1 MRYLIALKYTIIC
14 GLLFISNDMSA
25 SNTFFTDTAKVQI
38 ADTATNKKLPIIAIK
53 DKSWIF
59 LNFGAAYYANYSD
72 IALKYPD
79 FTSFPIAIEYQHQGK
94 WVGSLDYNIYFGNN
108 VNTAGFFNNISNEN
122 GDIIDMNGHPAV
134 IRARLRGF
142 SSRAYISRNF
152 YPYQKFTKKYLAL
165 QIGIGGGYSQTY
177 IEYQTDQGTIPQI
190 EGDNLSGY
198 DKLAGGYQ
206 IAERIRI
213 QYFNFNAISCVL
225 GFDFIHGVAHS
236 LRPWDFGNNKA
247 DNAAIKEITAGV
259 HFGLIIPIRIDQKLR
274 DQEYFMD

>member
-1 MRYLIALKYTIIC
+1 MRYQIAFKYFLIYYLF
-14 GLLFISNDMSA
+14 FISNEMNA
-25 SNTFFTDTAKVQI
+25 YNIILQDTPKVQN
-38 ADTATNKKLPIIAIK
+38 ADTLTSKKIQVFSNI

-59 LNFGAAYYANYSD
+59 LNFGAAYYINYSD

-79 FTSFPIAIEYQHQGK
+79 FTSFPVALEYQHQGK

-108 VNTAGFFNNISNEN
+108 VKTTGFFNNISNEN
-122 GDIIDMNGHPAV
+122 GDIIDINGHPAV

-152 YPYQKFTKKYLAL
+152 YPFQKFTKKHLAL
-165 QIGIGGGYSQTY
+165 QIGIGGGFSQTY
-177 IEYQTDQGTIPQI
+177 IEYQVDQGTVPQI

-206 IAERIRI
+206 IAEKIRI

-247 DNAAIKEITAGV
+247 DNTPINEITTGI

>member
-1 MRYLIALKYTIIC
+1 MRYLIAIKYFLIYY
-14 GLLFISNDMSA
+14 LFFISNEMNA
-25 SNTFFTDTAKVQI
+25 YNIILQDTPKVQNS
-38 ADTATNKKLPIIAIK
+38 DTLTSKKIQVFSNI

-59 LNFGAAYYANYSD
+59 LNFGAAYYINYSD

-79 FTSFPIAIEYQHQGK
+79 FTSFPIALEYQHQGK

-108 VNTAGFFNNISNEN
+108 VKTTGFFNNISNEN
-122 GDIIDMNGHPAV
+122 GDIIDINGHPAV

-152 YPYQKFTKKYLAL
+152 YPFQKFTKKHLAL
-165 QIGIGGGYSQTY
+165 QIGIGGGFSQTY
-177 IEYQTDQGTIPQI
+177 IEYQVDQGTVPQI

-247 DNAAIKEITAGV
+247 DNTPINEITTGI

>member
-1 MRYLIALKYTIIC
+1 MRYLIAFKYFLIYY
-14 GLLFISNDMSA
+14 LFFISNEMNA
-25 SNTFFTDTAKVQI
+25 YNIILQDTPKVQNS
-38 ADTATNKKLPIIAIK
+38 DTLTSKKIQVFSNI

-59 LNFGAAYYANYSD
+59 LNFGAAYYINYSD

-79 FTSFPIAIEYQHQGK
+79 FTSFPVALEYQHQGK

-108 VNTAGFFNNISNEN
+108 VKTTGFFNNISNEN
-122 GDIIDMNGHPAV
+122 GDIIDINGHPAV

-152 YPYQKFTKKYLAL
+152 YPFQKFTKKHLAL
-165 QIGIGGGYSQTY
+165 QIGIGGGFSQTY
-177 IEYQTDQGTIPQI
+177 IEYQVDQGTVPQI

-198 DKLAGGYQ
+198 DKLARGYQ
-206 IAERIRI
+206 LAERIRI

-247 DNAAIKEITAGV
+247 DNTPINEITTGI

>member
-1 MRYLIALKYTIIC
+1 MNAYNII
-14 GLLFISNDMSA
+14 LQ
-25 SNTFFTDTAKVQI
+25 DTPKVQN
-38 ADTATNKKLPIIAIK
+38 ADTLTSKKIQVFSNI

-59 LNFGAAYYANYSD
+59 LNFGAAYYINYSD

-79 FTSFPIAIEYQHQGK
+79 FTSFPVALEYQHQGK

-108 VNTAGFFNNISNEN
+108 VKTTGFFNNISNEN
-122 GDIIDMNGHPAV
+122 GDIIDINGHPAV

-152 YPYQKFTKKYLAL
+152 YPFQKFTKKHLAL
-165 QIGIGGGYSQTY
+165 QIGIGGGFSQTY
-177 IEYQTDQGTIPQI
+177 IEYQVDQGTVPQI

-206 IAERIRI
+206 IAEKIRI

-247 DNAAIKEITAGV
+247 DNTPINEITTGI

>member
-1 MRYLIALKYTIIC
+1 MRYLFAFKYILIC
-14 GLLFISNDMSA
+14 GFLFISDEIAA
-25 SNTFFTDTAKVQI
+25 SN
-38 ADTATNKKLPIIAIK
+38 IIALDTSKIQKVDSAITKNVALTSK

-59 LNFGAAYYANYSD
+59 LNFGAAYCVNYSD

-79 FTSFPIAIEYQHQGK
+79 FNSFPIALEYQHQGK
-94 WVGSLDYNIYFGNN
+94 WVGSLDYNIYFGND
-108 VNTAGFFNNISNEN
+108 VRTTGFFNNISNEN

-152 YPYQKFTKKYLAL
+152 YPYQKFTKKRLAL

-177 IEYQTDQGTIPQI
+177 IDYQVDQGTIPQI

-225 GFDFIHGVAHS
+225 GFDFIQGVAHS

-247 DNAAIKEITAGV
+247 DNSTINEITTGV
-259 HFGLIIPIRIDQKLR
+259 HFGLIIPIRVDQKLR

>member
-1 MRYLIALKYTIIC
+1 MRYLINLKHFLIC
-14 GLLFISNDMSA
+14 GLLFISNEISA
-25 SNTFFTDTAKVQI
+25 TNNIDTDTAKVQT
-38 ADTATNKKLPIIAIK
+38 ADTLNNKKYPIFSNK

-59 LNFGAAYYANYSD
+59 LNFGAAYYENYSD

-79 FTSFPIAIEYQHQGK
+79 FTSFPIALEYQHQGI

-152 YPYQKFTKKYLAL
+152 YPYQKFTKKHLAI

-177 IEYQTDQGTIPQI
+177 IEYQYDQGTVPQI
-190 EGDNLSGY
+190 AGNNITGY

-225 GFDFIHGVAHS
+225 GFDFIQGVAQS
-236 LRPWDFGNNKA
+236 LRPWDFGSNKA
-247 DNAAIKEITAGV
+247 DNAAINEITAGV
-259 HFGLIIPIRIDQKLR
+259 HFGLIIPIRLDQKLR

>member
-1 MRYLIALKYTIIC
+1 MRYSIAFKLVLFC
-14 GLLFISNDMSA
+14 GLSFISNEIIA
-25 SNTFFTDTAKVQI
+25 SNNIDIDTVKNKN
-38 ADTATNKKLPIIAIK
+38 ADTGTLKSFPVFSKK

-59 LNFGAAYYANYSD
+59 LNVGAAYYKNYSD

-79 FTSFPIAIEYQHQGK
+79 FTSFPMSLEYQHQGT
-94 WVGSLDYNIYFGNN
+94 WVGSLDYNIYYGNN

-152 YPYQKFTKKYLAL
+152 YPLQKFTKKHLAL

-177 IEYQTDQGTIPQI
+177 IEYQFDQGTVPQI
-190 EGDNLSGY
+190 AGNNITGY

-225 GFDFIHGVAHS
+225 GFDFIQGVAKS
-236 LRPWDFGNNKA
+236 LRPWDFGRNKA
-247 DNAAIKEITAGV
+247 DNASVNEITAGV